1 MSGLAPASSRYA
13 GPLALRPLL
22 AVVALGCTVLAPLA
36 GAEAPAGTG
45 DGHGYGRV
53 ELAAMA
59 RAGAPG
65 LALELMDTVQ
75 PGAGERPQA
84 WLEWERLRLRLLGE
98 AKAWQRALDRI
109 ANHPEALPR
118 RFQRWAQYQR
128 ATFHLELGEAANAR
142 AVLRRLIWDA
152 DGAEV
157 ARGQRRAWRRAVVRS
172 YLVADD
178 VGDAV
183 TAMRRFDQDF
193 EDASKDWTRLRAR
206 VLLRAGRPDEARE
219 RIPPEASGELAA
231 LGLLAELRSGA
242 SEPKDV
248 WQRAREAAEAD
259 EMGPGDRARF
269 WFVAAKAA
277 PGPPAARALAT
288 ERAAHHTDALP
299 AGESLFRVDGDD
311 LWSAWLAYGR
321 WYANERELLIGDDAA
336 WFAAA
341 RGASPRYPV
350 RARALL
356 AVVAQQ
362 GTPVGRRRAH
372 DGLVARARASDAGMA
387 LVRQAYLHSQRYPEA
402 GDIPALVRHELVSD
416 ALERD
421 DVELATRLF
430 ANLEQAPPGID
441 TLSWGLTRARVL
453 VLGGRGED
461 GFEGLKALLA
471 RFPRL
476 SGERLDR
483 FLQVVFDLQGGDYH
497 EQALTLL
504 RHLARREPANQRK
517 RELLYWQAE
526 SHEAQQRY
534 RRAAELYMRSATLID
549 GRAGDQWG
557 QTARYHAAA
566 MLAQAGLVGDARRIY
581 RTLLEVTDDE
591 QRVATLRRRLQKLG
605 LRRPDAANLP
615 AEPQPR

>member
-1 MSGLAPASSRYA
+1 LAPSSTRYSGLV
-13 GPLALRPLL
+13 ALRPLL
-22 AVVALGCTVLAPLA
+22 AAVLLGCIGVVPVA
-36 GAEAPAGTG
+36 GAEGPADTG
-45 DGHGYGRV
+45 DEHGYSRA
-53 ELAAMA
+53 ELASMA

-65 LALELMDTVQ
+65 LALELMDEAQ
-75 PGAGERPQA
+75 PGAGERPQG
-84 WLEWERLRLRLLGE
+84 WLEWERLRLRLLAEGE
-98 AKAWQRALDRI
+98 AWQRALDRI
-109 ANHPEALPR
+109 AGHPEELSR
-118 RFQRWAQYQR
+118 RFRRWVQYQR
-128 ATFHLELGEAANAR
+128 ATFHLERREAANAR
-142 AVLRRLIWDA
+142 AVLRRLIWEA
-152 DGAEV
+152 GDGEV
-157 ARGQRRAWRRAVVRS
+157 AREWRRAWRRALVRS
-172 YLVADD
+172 YLVADA

-193 EDASKDWTRLRAR
+193 SDASEDWTRLRAR
-206 VLLRAGRPDEARE
+206 VLLRAGRPAEARE
-219 RIPPEASGELAA
+219 RIPGEPSGELAA
-231 LGLLAELRSGA
+231 LALLAELRSEA

-248 WQRAREAAEAD
+248 WQDARRAAEAD
-259 EMGPGDRARF
+259 ETAPADKARF
-269 WFVAAKAA
+269 WFVAAEAA
-277 PGPPAARALAT
+277 PGPPAGRALAT
-288 ERAAHHTDALP
+288 ERAAHHAAALP
-299 AGESLFRVDGDD
+299 AGESLFRVNGDD

-321 WYANERELLIGDDAA
+321 WYANEHELLIGDDAA

-341 RGASPRYPV
+341 RAAWPRYAV

-372 DGLVARARASDAGMA
+372 DGLVARARASDVGMA
-387 LVRQAYLHSQRYPEA
+387 LVRQAYLHSQRYPDA

-421 DVELATRLF
+421 DVELATRLL
-430 ANLEQAPPGID
+430 ADMEQAPPGID

-453 VLGGRGED
+453 VLGGRGEA

-497 EQALTLL
+497 AQALTLL

-517 RELLYWQAE
+517 REVLYWQAE
-526 SHEAQQRY
+526 SHEARERY

-581 RTLLEVTDDE
+581 RTLLEITDDE
-591 QRVATLRRRLQKLG
+591 QRAATLRRRLQKLG
-605 LRRPDAANLP
+605 LRRPDSANLP
-615 AEPQPR
+615 AEPEPR